1 MQNLRK
7 INKQLMRKYPLI
19 LLISALSVMTTMA
32 QTVDLRKK
40 IEVTGT
46 AERSLIPDQ
55 IFLRITLQEYKS
67 GSRIVPMDKL
77 EEELVKALKKLDIP
91 EDQLTVDNM
100 YGYNWDWRKKRPD
113 EFLASKSFR
122 LQVQNLKKI
131 NDLVEYL
138 TPEGVQ
144 SIAIAEVKH
153 SKEDEI
159 KEELAKE
166 ALQQARERAGSLLA
180 AIDEQLGGVLEINQT
195 YYNNPMPQQAMYE
208 MQQSKAADY
217 SSDIEFKNID
227 IKVEIR
233 TVFEIK

>member
-1 MQNLRK
+1 
-7 INKQLMRKYPLI
+7 MRKYPLV

-77 EEELVKALKKLDIP
+77 EEELVKSLKKLDIP

-122 LQVQNLKKI
+122 LQVPNLKKI

-144 SIAIAEVKH
+144 SIAIAEIKH
-153 SKEDEI
+153 SREDEI

-166 ALQQARERAGSLLA
+166 ALQQARERAGILLA
-180 AIDEQLGGVLEINQT
+180 AIDEKLGGVLEINQT
-195 YYNNPMPQQAMYE
+195 YYNTPMPRQAMYE
-208 MQQSKAADY
+208 MQQSKAADSY